1 MSIVLLGS
9 KQNRIGS
16 TGRGMC
22 SCSGLISMSAWIGAS
37 IGIMSHFSTVEAHTI
52 SLRQVLG
59 SLGHLNILTPSSR
72 GLVIV
77 GVLNILTLRGRES
90 LSRWLRSRLKL
101 WLSRTEHR
109 SNWRCSNTGGLF
121 LLPSWCF
128 RTSLCLRSITTLWF
142 SSTRALFAIPW
153 KFSKSRASKAYA
165 KPSFK
170 SFKKQF
176 CFFSSVST
184 SLGA

>member
-1 MSIVLLGS
+1 MVDPPMSIVLLGS

-77 GVLNILTLRGRES
+77 GALNILTLRGRES

-109 SNWRCSNTGGLF
+109 SN
-121 LLPSWCF
+121 
-128 RTSLCLRSITTLWF
+128 
-142 SSTRALFAIPW
+142 
-153 KFSKSRASKAYA
+153 
-165 KPSFK
+165 
-170 SFKKQF
+170 
-176 CFFSSVST
+176 
-184 SLGA
+184 